1 MALGPQFENT
11 YWFNEEGKPEVSK
24 VQKGL
29 FSDLEVARRGAPYEP
44 KDIPSNMQGMLFS
57 PETGT
62 GMKGDPLVPQA
73 RRDAA
78 IERGLG
84 FSDMEKYKSDAALKR
99 SYNSRKI
106 TPVGTNMANQAKSA
120 YSKALDSSNMPTHVI
135 ESTLG
140 DKPVISIMNTDM
152 SRAHIENYII
162 RLPGHKKFEYTQ
174 VPEKT
179 DKVPVNPT
187 LVAIP
192 NYSWREQSNKID
204 WESAETARSELND
217 IATVFTPE
225 GHPFQVLDG
234 FSKPTSDKN
243 LLDKI
248 PKALIHKQYPEI
260 EDVRNLPSG
269 FTTNLWVGN
278 QPRDFKRVTDPIKG
292 KTSYVPETE
301 KPIKAKKR
309 DPFYKDS
316 LGVVSEGHNIYNG
329 IDYYGNEK
337 TRRISTKHKIV
348 GAEQFETITTPAR
361 RIRTGTTYE
370 VSPASLVHELGHY
383 EDTTHK
389 RGLLDQRR
397 AHDSGR
403 PDPASEGVADGYRDA
418 YERNVLQRAYTGAET
433 GTSYTVH
440 GYGTEFSGFKGNTDK
455 ALYAALRIH
464 TAAHPDKI
472 NEVPSRA
479 GLMGMHAEG
488 LAEAHP
494 NIGKGNF
501 SVPENTKQMR
511 DIGGKLLLGHLYENH
526 AHVRKTLED
535 LGYGDTGRSAH
546 EYYKS
551 VQPKK
556 QPQGEQLQLPGIE
569 DQPIYI
575 LDYARH
581 MTKVQDGL
589 GEYGRERFRT
599 LINTRNEVEE
609 QRLAKLFALD
619 NAEQAK
625 SQYSVRV

>member
-24 VQKGL
+24 VQKGA
-29 FSDLEVARRGAPYEP
+29 FSNLEVVREGTP

-84 FSDMEKYKSDAALKR
+84 FSDMKKYR
-99 SYNSRKI
+99 SRASTYRSSKLHSK
-106 TPVGTNMANQAKSA
+106 TSTVGTNFANQAKSA
-120 YSKALDSSNMPTHVI
+120 YSKALDNSNMPTHVI

-140 DKPVISIMNTDM
+140 STPVIPIMNTSM
-152 SRAHIENYII
+152 SRGHIEGNII
-162 RLPGHKKFEYTQ
+162 RIPGRKRVQYTEI
-174 VPEKT
+174 PEKT
-179 DKVPVNPT
+179 STVPVNPT
-187 LVAIP
+187 LVPIP
-192 NYSWREQSNKID
+192 NPSWRSQSNKID
-204 WESAETARSELND
+204 WQSEETAREELND

-225 GHPFQVLDG
+225 GYPFR
-234 FSKPTSDKN
+234 
-243 LLDKI
+243 LLDESARTRKTDNDILSKI
-248 PKALIHKQYPEI
+248 PKALIHRQYPEI
-260 EDVRNLPSG
+260 YDMRELPSG

-278 QPRDFKRVTDPIKG
+278 QPRDFKEVQDRLTGEV
-292 KTSYVPETE
+292 SYAPETE

-329 IDYYGNEK
+329 LDYYGNDRI
-337 TRRISTKHKIV
+337 RRISTMHKIV
-348 GAEQFETITTPAR
+348 GAEQFKTVTTPAQHV
-361 RIRTGTTYE
+361 RTGTSYE
-370 VSPASLVHELGHY
+370 ISPSTLVHELGHH

-397 AHDSGR
+397 AWDSGR

-418 YERNVLQRAYTGAET
+418 YNRNVLQRAYTGAET
-433 GTSYTVH
+433 GTSYVSN

-569 DQPIYI
+569 D
-575 LDYARH
+575 
-581 MTKVQDGL
+581 
-589 GEYGRERFRT
+589 
-599 LINTRNEVEE
+599 
-609 QRLAKLFALD
+609 
-619 NAEQAK
+619 
-625 SQYSVRV
+625 